1 MDPKPNQPDDGSLAS
16 RMSSTGATEKRSVTT
31 TTVHRRRVVEKVGVG
46 RRLPWWPLFLLP
58 LIPAI
63 VAAIGFHGNK
73 SHDAIGRDTVAAV
86 SEATTDST
94 ATDASSN
101 GTDTATTDSAAV
113 SEPATDSAAV
123 SEPATDAGSVAGSAT
138 EAASS
143 LAAVVTEAAPT
154 TSAAPAPTTTL
165 ARTSVTQIAKGVGK
179 ISAAIDTAGL
189 TATLDGSGPFTVF
202 APSDAA
208 FDGLPAGALS
218 ELLKPENHDALA
230 QLLRYHVVP
239 GRLEVA
245 DLKTGSFVTVDG
257 TKVSLTS
264 DGTHVTLTDTNGI
277 TAVVQV
283 PGQPADNGIVYV
295 IDHVL
300 LPPGFTLPG
309 QKNQAGDAVL
319 EDLTVY
325 FDPASDALNAA
336 GTAKVTKAVE
346 ILKALPTGS
355 KVALVGHADK
365 TGDPVR
371 NQALSERRVNNV
383 QEALKTQL
391 GAAAGNISFVVDHR
405 GDTEPAENL
414 AKSRRVTIEIQK

>member
-1 MDPKPNQPDDGSLAS
+1 MDPQPNQPDDGSLAS
-16 RMSSTGATEKRSVTT
+16 RMSSSGAAAEKRVAIS

-46 RRLPWWPLFLLP
+46 RKVVWWPLLLLP

-63 VAAIGFHGNK
+63 VAAISFE
-73 SHDAIGRDTVAAV
+73 DAKGSDKVAAPV
-86 SEATTDST
+86 AVETSAGGGSVAESSVADSSAAAVPVTEVATTDST
-94 ATDASSN
+94 AVAAPAS
-101 GTDTATTDSAAV
+101 DAAV
-113 SEPATDSAAV
+113 
-123 SEPATDAGSVAGSAT
+123 AT
-138 EAASS
+138 EA
-143 LAAVVTEAAPT
+143 VPT
-154 TSAAPAPTTTL
+154 TIAEPVTTTTI
-165 ARTSVTQIAKGVGK
+165 ARTSVTQVAKGIGK

-189 TATLDGSGPFTVF
+189 TATLDGPGPFTVF
-202 APSDAA
+202 APSDGA

-218 ELLKPENHDALA
+218 ELLKPENHDALG

-245 DLKTGSFVTVDG
+245 DLKTGSFATIDG
-257 TKVSLTS
+257 TKVGLTA
-264 DGTHVTLTDTNGI
+264 DGTQVTLTDTNGI

-283 PGQPADNGIVYV
+283 PGLPADNGIVYV

-325 FDPASDALNAA
+325 FDSGSDALNAA
-336 GTAKVTKAVE
+336 ANAKVQKAVE
-346 ILKALPTGS
+346 ILKALPAGS
-355 KVALVGHADK
+355 KVALIGHADK
-365 TGDPVR
+365 QGDPVK

-383 QEALKTQL
+383 QDALKTQL
-391 GAAAGNISFVVDHR
+391 GAAAGNITFSVDHR

-414 AKSRRVTIEIQK
+414 AKSRRVTIEIQQ